1 MTTTRTRTYKTL
13 AGIAGLA
20 LIAVPLAACGEED
33 SSSSSSGGSSS
44 SAPEK
49 VKAVAEIKALT
60 GENTQVALDQG
71 FVDALTQLKLTP
83 GVAGDAKLEG
93 GNTLVFPI
101 TGGNVSLFEPGSVPN
116 YVTGQVQHEGSGLTL
131 SAGGT
136 TVEIGNFNVDP
147 GVSVVYGDVSANGK
161 PVVSSV
167 PIFDL
172 NGSTL
177 QPVRMEGGNAI
188 LEGSEVLMSAPA
200 ADLLNQ
206 TFKTDAVKPGL
217 LVGIA
222 TITAATS

>member
-1 MTTTRTRTYKTL
+1 MNRTRTYKTL
-13 AGIAGLA
+13 AGLAGMA
-20 LIAVPLAACGEED
+20 LVAVPLAACGED
-33 SSSSSSGGSSS
+33 TGGSAAASNQSS
-44 SAPEK
+44 ETQK
-49 VKAVAEIKALT
+49 VEAQAEIKALT
-60 GENTQVALDQG
+60 GENTAVKLDPG
-71 FVDALTQLKLTP
+71 FVDAITQLKLTP

-93 GNTLVFPI
+93 GDTLVFPI

-116 YVTGQVQHEGSGLTL
+116 YVVGQVQHEGSALTL

-147 GVSVVYGDVSANGK
+147 GVSVVYGDVSANGE

-177 QPVRMEGGNAI
+177 EPITQEGGATV
-188 LEGSEVLMSAPA
+188 LTGSQVLMSAPA

-217 LVGIA
+217 LVGVA
-222 TITAATS
+222 TITAK

>member
-1 MTTTRTRTYKTL
+1 MNRTRTYKTL

-20 LIAVPLAACGEED
+20 LVAVPLAACGSED
-33 SSSSSSGGSSS
+33 SASASSSSSS
-44 SAPEK
+44 K
-49 VKAVAEIKALT
+49 VEAVAEIKALS
-60 GENTQVALDQG
+60 GDNTAVKLDAG

-93 GNTLVFPI
+93 GDTLVFPI
-101 TGGNVSLFEPGSVPN
+101 TGGNVSLFEPGTVPN
-116 YVTGQVQHEGSGLTL
+116 YVVGQVQHEGSALTL

-147 GVSVVYGDVSANGK
+147 GVSVVYGDVSANGE

-172 NGSTL
+172 NGNTL
-177 QPVRMEGGNAI
+177 EKPTTSNGATVLQ
-188 LEGSEVLMSAPA
+188 GSQVLMSAPA

-217 LVGIA
+217 LVGVA
-222 TITAATS
+222 TITAK

>member
-1 MTTTRTRTYKTL
+1 MTITRTRLHKSL
-13 AGIAGLA
+13 ATAAGLA
-20 LIAVPLAACGEED
+20 LLAVPLAACGEED
-33 SSSSSSGGSSS
+33 STTSSGGDSSQ
-44 SAPEK
+44 SAPQK
-49 VKAVAEIKALT
+49 VKAQAEIKALT
-60 GENTQVALDQG
+60 GDNTQVALDQG

-101 TGGNVSLFEPGSVPN
+101 TGGNVSLFEPGTVPN
-116 YVTGQVQHEGSGLTL
+116 YVVGQVQHEGSALTL
-131 SAGGT
+131 TAGGT

-147 GVSVVYGDVSANGK
+147 GVSVVYGDVSANGE
-161 PVVSSV
+161 PVVASV

-177 QPVRMEGGNAI
+177 KPITQSGGATV

-206 TFKTDAVKPGL
+206 TFETDAIKPGL

-222 TITAATS
+222 TITAK

>member
-1 MTTTRTRTYKTL
+1 MNRTRTYKTL
-13 AGIAGLA
+13 AGLAGLA

-33 SSSSSSGGSSS
+33 SGSTGSGSSS
-44 SAPEK
+44 SQK
-49 VKAVAEIKALT
+49 VEAQAEIKALT
-60 GENTQVALDQG
+60 GDNTAVKLDPA
-71 FVDALTQLKLTP
+71 FVEALTTLKLTP

-93 GNTLVFPI
+93 GDTLVFPI
-101 TGGNVSLFEPGSVPN
+101 TGGNVSLFKPGTVPN
-116 YVTGQVQHEGSGLTL
+116 YVTGQVQHEGSALTL

-147 GVSVVYGDVSANGK
+147 GVSVVYGDVSANGE

-172 NGSTL
+172 DGSTL
-177 QPVRMEGGNAI
+177 QKPTQSNGATV
-188 LEGSEVLMSAPA
+188 LQGSEVLMSAPA

-206 TFKTDAVKPGL
+206 TFKTDAIKPGL

-222 TITAATS
+222 TITAK

>member
-1 MTTTRTRTYKTL
+1 MNRNRTRTYKTL
-13 AGIAGLA
+13 AGLAGLA
-20 LIAVPLAACGEED
+20 LVAVPLAACGEED
-33 SSSSSSGGSSS
+33 SADSGSSS
-44 SAPEK
+44 NESSQTQK
-49 VKAVAEIKALT
+49 VEATAEIAALT
-60 GENTQVALDQG
+60 GDNTAVKLDAG
-71 FVDALTQLKLTP
+71 FVQALTDLKLKP

-93 GNTLVFPI
+93 GDTLVFPI

-116 YVTGQVQHEGSGLTL
+116 YVVGQVQHEGSALTL

-177 QPVRMEGGNAI
+177 QPIKQEGGATV
-188 LEGSEVLMSAPA
+188 LQGSEVMMSAPA

-206 TFKTDAVKPGL
+206 TFKTDAIKPGL
-217 LVGIA
+217 LVGVA
-222 TITAATS
+222 TITAK